1 MATITNMRLSR
12 SWPAL
17 RLKTELLEPLF
28 VVLTVLGIIAGWALR
43 ALDAAPQA
51 LLVVNL
57 ATYVFGGTF
66 AVRAIIAAVREWKI
80 EVDLLMV
87 LAALGAAYVNAWTE
101 GAILLFLF
109 SLSNVLQHYAMR
121 RTRQAIASLMH
132 LRPDVVTVRRGDQLV
147 TLALDAVSVGDVIVL
162 RPGDRVAVDAVISR

>member
-1 MATITNMRLSR
+1 MQGIARHLRVDKGGSAMATTARLQPAK
-12 SWPAL
+12 SWSVL
-17 RLKTELLEPLF
+17 QLKTELLEPLF
-28 VVLTVLGIIAGWALR
+28 VVLTLAGIIAGWGLKTI
-43 ALDAAPQA
+43 DAGPTV
-51 LLVVNL
+51 LLIVNL

-66 AVRAIIAAVREWKI
+66 AVRAIIAEARHWKI

-121 RTRQAIASLMH
+121 CTRQAIASLMH
-132 LRPDVVTVRRGDQLV
+132 LR
-147 TLALDAVSVGDVIVL
+147 
-162 RPGDRVAVDAVISR
+162 